1 MSRSSQLPN
10 LDKIFKDDEEHDFT
24 PTGGSNLAAIFGASQ
39 QLDGRDIQQSQVQKN
54 SSNSGKS
61 TPKLTPQNKTEVII
75 AKAVHAYKLQDG
87 QYSLIGKVGIALT
100 GNLATQTYL
109 LILYKNKQ
117 NHISVVTLT
126 PNFSYDVKENNY
138 VSYYDGNNEN
148 WSILFEN
155 SESSIEFSREICL
168 SKYYLQTKPM
178 DTVYYENLTPKN
190 NNEAAADDDN
200 ILLNYFLI
208 TSISQP
214 LQIKDKPL
222 QSMTVQVSS
231 YDTWEKTL
239 AGVTKGTKRL
249 LVLPPSKQLT
259 LGPGFPMTKDIAMEI
274 EIVDIIKSEE
284 ESIPSPKLPVPGGKA
299 ALISR
304 MAKMGQSILP
314 KVSTTDSEDTEDE
327 IQIKSPRKIKNSSVE
342 SIQDTKKSS
351 ETIIEESSPDA
362 SITSGGMMMKNF
374 TGSNVLGSHGAVIPA
389 GRTYSPSWPSNTPI
403 YERYV
408 STADGTFPVQTTL
421 AHQMMPIDPNINIF
435 LSETRTQNSEI
446 RMGINK
452 VADNV
457 QKLLDKFHLI
467 EIKNAEQPTNEK
479 ALETTLKMILS
490 LNSEKNHLKNDN
502 NLIDE
507 KNCTASSTESL
518 QLQEKI
524 KLLEDELRIT
534 KNNLNECKSKLEHIV
549 TVKSELIT
557 DKLEMQ
563 KKIDKLETQLSD
575 THTSVSNYLLNI
587 KEANDLT
594 LKYQNK
600 NQELE
605 DKIKALEV
613 EKKLLE
619 NNDKSSEKDTT
630 AEVKSIMNK
639 TYQTLVN
646 KYTEE
651 FYPRDFIKSTIANTI
666 KEITLQV
673 LMDEKKNKKIAD
685 KDFALPEF
693 NHQSSGSETNI
704 ILDSQDGPPPIPPMD
719 LDVNDDNEDL
729 LP

>member
-1 MSRSSQLPN
+1 M
-10 LDKIFKDDEEHDFT
+10 
-24 PTGGSNLAAIFGASQ
+24 
-39 QLDGRDIQQSQVQKN
+39 V
-54 SSNSGKS
+54 
-61 TPKLTPQNKTEVII
+61 
-75 AKAVHAYKLQDG
+75 
-87 QYSLIGKVGIALT
+87 GKVGIALT
-100 GNLATQTYL
+100 GNLTTQTYL

-126 PNFSYDVKENNY
+126 PSFSYDVKENNY

-155 SESSIEFSREICL
+155 SESSIEFSREIYL
-168 SKYYLQTKPM
+168 SKYYLQTKPI
-178 DTVYYENLTPKN
+178 DTVYFENLTPKN
-190 NNEAAADDDN
+190 SNEAAADDDN
-200 ILLNYFLI
+200 ILINYFLI

-222 QSMTVQVSS
+222 QTMTAQVSS

-274 EIVDIIKSEE
+274 EIVDIIKPEE

-342 SIQDTKKSS
+342 SIQDTKTLSK
-351 ETIIEESSPDA
+351 TITEESSPSDT
-362 SITSGGMMMKNF
+362 SITSGGTMMKNF
-374 TGSNVLGSHGAVIPA
+374 AGSNVPVLHGAVVPA

-408 STADGTFPVQTTL
+408 STADGTFPVQTTVP
-421 AHQMMPIDPNINIF
+421 HQMMPIDPNINIL

-467 EIKNAEQPTNEK
+467 EIKNAEKPTNDK
-479 ALETTLKMILS
+479 VLETTLKMILS
-490 LNSEKNHLKNDN
+490 LNSENNNLKNDNN

-507 KNCTASSTESL
+507 KISTTNSTESL
-518 QLQEKI
+518 QLEERI
-524 KLLEDELRIT
+524 KSLEDELRST
-534 KNNLNECKSKLEHIV
+534 KNNLNECNSMLEHMV
-549 TVKSELIT
+549 TVKSGLIT

-575 THTSVSNYLLNI
+575 SHAAANNYLLNI

-651 FYPRDFIKSTIANTI
+651 FYPRDFIKSTIANTMKVRNFILFI
-666 KEITLQV
+666 KMVNEFSTCV
-673 LMDEKKNKKIAD
+673 L
-685 KDFALPEF
+685 FF
-693 NHQSSGSETNI
+693 
-704 ILDSQDGPPPIPPMD
+704 
-719 LDVNDDNEDL
+719 
-729 LP
+729 